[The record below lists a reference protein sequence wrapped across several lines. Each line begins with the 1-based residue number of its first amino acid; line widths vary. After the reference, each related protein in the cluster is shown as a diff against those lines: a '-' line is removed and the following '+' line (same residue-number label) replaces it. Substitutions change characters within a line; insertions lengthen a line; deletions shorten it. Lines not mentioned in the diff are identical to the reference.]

1 MIVCHCRNISDQ
13 DYATDELLFRRLCE
27 PDRDCCSCIAAMMH
41 KRKHLTLHKDCC
53 ITVDVDTNT
62 EE

>member
-13 DYATDELLFRRLCE
+13 DYATDELLLRRLCE
-27 PDRDCCSCIAAMMH
+27 PDRDCCSCIAAIMR
-41 KRKHLTLHKDCC
+41 KRKHLPMTDDYC
-53 ITVDVDTNT
+53 INVTVETNT